1 VRWMWS
7 YQSHRL
13 WTSRMTHDELLKAV
27 NVNSLISPQALQK
40 IVELHSPIGNLCDW
54 CTCREDDHIVHYPCK
69 TILIIED
76 AVNA

>member
-1 VRWMWS
+1 MRWMWS

-13 WTSRMTHDELLKAV
+13 RTSFMTHDELLKAV
-27 NVNSLISPQALQK
+27 SINSLISPKALKQ
-40 IVELHSPIGNLCDW
+40 IVELHSPIGDLCDW
-54 CTCREDDHIVHYPCK
+54 CTCQDDDHIVHYPCK